1 MRSLECQSYA
11 QRTTDNLQQR
21 DPRTVGSKRASVSG
35 KRVCLEA
42 ESQTWA
48 ELSIAREAD
57 DPSVFT
63 CPCFL
68 CCFPGRGMPSLS
80 ISNCSGLGDNQSKKG
95 FLNLTCSFFGPV
107 YDES

>member
-57 DPSVFT
+57 DPSESPCLPVLASCAASQAGA
-63 CPCFL
+63 CPHL
-68 CCFPGRGMPSLS
+68 A
-80 ISNCSGLGDNQSKKG
+80 
-95 FLNLTCSFFGPV
+95 
-107 YDES
+107 